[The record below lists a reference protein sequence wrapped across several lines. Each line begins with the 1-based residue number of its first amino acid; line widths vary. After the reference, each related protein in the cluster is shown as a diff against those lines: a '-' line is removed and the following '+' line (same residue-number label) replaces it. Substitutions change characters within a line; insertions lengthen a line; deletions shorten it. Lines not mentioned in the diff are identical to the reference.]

1 MTEHNEQSLLATVAG
16 KLNWF
21 VERICALLL
30 GLMIVVIWFE
40 VVERYFL
47 HLGMTWTE
55 ELSRY
60 LMIWAALLAV
70 SCGAY
75 YREHI
80 GLSIIQRFLPPLGV
94 KILQISLDLISLAF
108 FLFLA
113 WYGIGMT
120 KAGLGQFATIFGI
133 TMVVPFAA
141 VPVSSALTAFQI
153 FAAMFRNSEPSSG
166 SMSPTQ

>member
-1 MTEHNEQSLLATVAG
+1 MEEIQQSPLDTFARR
-16 KLNWF
+16 LNWL
-21 VERICALLL
+21 VERVCALLL
-30 GLMIVVIWFE
+30 GLMVVVIWFE
-40 VVERYFL
+40 VIERYFL

-70 SCGAY
+70 SCGAF

-80 GLSIIQRFLPPLGV
+80 GLDIVHRFLPPGGV
-94 KILQISLDLISLAF
+94 RVLKICLDLISFAF

-120 KAGLGQFATIFGI
+120 SAGLGQFATIFGI

-153 FAAMFRNSEPSSG
+153 FAAMLRKSEPISAG
-166 SMSPTQ
+166 MSQTQ

>member
-1 MTEHNEQSLLATVAG
+1 MKENRQSPLYTAAR
-16 KLNWF
+16 KLNWI
-21 VERICALLL
+21 VERICALLI
-30 GLMIVVIWFE
+30 GIMVVVIWFE

-47 HLGMTWTE
+47 HLGFTWTE

-60 LMIWAALLAV
+60 IMIWAALLAV
-70 SCGAY
+70 SCGAF

-80 GLSIIQRFLPPLGV
+80 GLDIVKRFLPQSGAR
-94 KILQISLDLISLAF
+94 ILTIILDLVSLAF

-120 KAGLGQFATIFGI
+120 RDGLGQYATIFGI

-153 FAAMFRNSEPSSG
+153 FAAMLRNSEPSAVG
-166 SMSPTQ
+166 MAQTQ

>member
-1 MTEHNEQSLLATVAG
+1 MEENSKQSLLQLTAFR
-16 KLNWF
+16 LNWF
-21 VERICALLL
+21 IERLCALLL
-30 GLMIVVIWFE
+30 GAMVVVIWFE

-60 LMIWAALLAV
+60 IMIWAALLAV
-70 SCGAY
+70 SCGAF

-80 GLSIIQRFLPPLGV
+80 GLNIVHRFLPPMGV
-94 KILQISLDLISLAF
+94 TILQFTLDLIALAF

-141 VPVSSALTAFQI
+141 VPISSALTAFQI
-153 FAAMFRNSEPSSG
+153 FAAMFRRAEPSSG
-166 SMSPTQ
+166 GMSQTQ